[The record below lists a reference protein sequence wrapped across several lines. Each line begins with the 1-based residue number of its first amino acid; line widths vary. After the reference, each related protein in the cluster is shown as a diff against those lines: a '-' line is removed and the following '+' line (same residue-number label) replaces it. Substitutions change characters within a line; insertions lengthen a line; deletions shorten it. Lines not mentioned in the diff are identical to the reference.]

1 MKKEIKDVYTG
12 FVVTITFGPFPGTGS
27 NLAALPAS
35 ILASLSAVGIKTKA
49 VSYRIAGIPGTDLFV
64 AAVQFLV
71 CPADLQRVQNLIG
84 NPGVL
89 SGPLS
94 AYPALAQVAVNI
106 PATTPV
112 NFALQEAVII
122 NTRCLSSYALRQRIL
137 TYITGSGFTVNNF
150 SLLGD
155 NIILTAVPRDISP
168 FNDAKLIIGS
178 LLPVLGVD
186 CSKFSDLVK
195 SDFEDEKEEDCSPC
209 RRKHKKHSSKKKYY
223 KKYD

>member
-49 VSYRIAGIPGTDLFV
+49 VSYRIANIPGTDLYV

-94 AYPALAQVAVNI
+94 SYPALAQVANNI
-106 PATTPV
+106 PGTTPV
-112 NFALQEAVII
+112 VFALQEAVIL

-155 NIILTAVPRDISP
+155 NIILTALPRDISP

-195 SDFEDEKEEDCSPC
+195 SDFEEEKEDCRPC
-209 RRKHKKHSSKKKYY
+209 QKKHKKKRHHKKYE
-223 KKYD
+223 

>member
-12 FVVTITFGPFPGTGS
+12 FLVTITFGPFPGTGS
-27 NLAALPAS
+27 NLAALPGS

-49 VSYRIAGIPGTDLFV
+49 VSYRIAGIPGTDLYV
-64 AAVQFLV
+64 AAVNFLV

-94 AYPALAQVAVNI
+94 SYPALAQVVSNI
-106 PATTPV
+106 PADTPV
-112 NFALQEAVII
+112 VFALQEAVIL

-150 SLLGD
+150 ALLGD
-155 NIILTAVPRDISP
+155 NIILTALPRDISP

-186 CSKFSDLVK
+186 CSKFSKLIK
-195 SDFEDEKEEDCSPC
+195 SDFEEEKEEYPC
-209 RRKHKKHSSKKKYY
+209 RKKHSKKKYH